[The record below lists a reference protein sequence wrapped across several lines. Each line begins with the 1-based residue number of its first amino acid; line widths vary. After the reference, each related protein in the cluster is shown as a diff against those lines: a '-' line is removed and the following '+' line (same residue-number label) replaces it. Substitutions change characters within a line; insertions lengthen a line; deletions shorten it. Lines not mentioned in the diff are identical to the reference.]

1 MSEALPQTGIIVL
14 HGINLF
20 ELFSEL
26 SRQTYFERSTSQEHA
41 SYLQTQ
47 SFSSVKGRTSVNGS
61 RSSSPKSSG

>member
-26 SRQTYFERSTSQEHA
+26 SRRTYCECSTSQEHA
-41 SYLQTQ
+41 RYS
-47 SFSSVKGRTSVNGS
+47 
-61 RSSSPKSSG
+61 

>member
-26 SRQTYFERSTSQEHA
+26 SRQTYSARSEVQTLA
-41 SYLQTQ
+41 NYLCSRNLS
-47 SFSSVKGRTSVNGS
+47 SFGCVTIQCAH
-61 RSSSPKSSG
+61 